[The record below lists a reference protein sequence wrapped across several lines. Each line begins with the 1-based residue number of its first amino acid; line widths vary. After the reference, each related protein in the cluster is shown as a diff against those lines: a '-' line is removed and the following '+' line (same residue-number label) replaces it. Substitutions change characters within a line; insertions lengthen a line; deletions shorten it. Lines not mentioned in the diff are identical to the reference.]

1 MSLPQMP
8 HTPHVRHTPHPH
20 LLAFLIG
27 TACLLAGCGG
37 GGGETTP
44 AEPLTANELAVVI
57 ANGDALSESIG
68 LAYQRARG
76 VPAANV
82 IRIDLP
88 TTQAAISASDFSA
101 VKAQLDAR
109 LPGHVQAT
117 LLTWTQPS
125 RVANS
130 TGTCAMGIT
139 SAFAFGYDPAYCG
152 GCNVTQASPYHDSG
166 SSRPWR
172 DHQIRPSMMLGA
184 ATLTAAQALI
194 DRGVAADGSRP
205 SGSGYLMRTSDALRS
220 VRWGDFQALAIR
232 GSGLPGVRM
241 VYSDNSAGTGSNL
254 VTDRSD
260 VLFYF
265 TGLATVPGIA
275 TNRYLP
281 GAAADHLTSHA
292 GRLPDANGQ
301 MPVTAWLDAGA
312 TASYGTVEEPCNH
325 TGKFPQASVLV
336 RRYTAGDT
344 LLEAYWKSVARP
356 GQGLFVGEPLA
367 RPWPAR

>member
-1 MSLPQMP
+1 MSLPQIP
-8 HTPHVRHTPHPH
+8 HTPHVRPTPRPH

-27 TACLLAGCGG
+27 SAGLLVGCGG
-37 GGGETTP
+37 GGGETAP
-44 AEPLTANELAVVI
+44 AEQLTANELAVVI
-57 ANGDALSESIG
+57 ANGDALSESVG

-88 TTQAAISASDFSA
+88 TAQDAISASEFST

-117 LLTWTQPS
+117 LLTWTRPS
-125 RVANS
+125 RVQGS
-130 TGTCAMGIT
+130 CAMGIT
-139 SAFAFGYDPAYCG
+139 SAFAFGYNAAYCG
-152 GCNVTQASPYHDSG
+152 GCRTTQASPYYASG
-166 SSRPWR
+166 SGRPWR

-184 ATLTAAQALI
+184 ATLSAAQALI
-194 DRGVAADGSRP
+194 ERGVAADGSRP
-205 SGSGYLMRTSDALRS
+205 SGSGYLLRTSDAARS
-220 VRWGDFQALAIR
+220 VRWDDLQALAIS

>member
-1 MSLPQMP
+1 MSLPCSP
-8 HTPHVRHTPHPH
+8 V
-20 LLAFLIG
+20 LASVTG
-27 TACLLAGCGG
+27 VAVLLAGCGG
-37 GGGETTP
+37 GGSDTAPREQ
-44 AEPLTANELAVVI
+44 LTANELAVVI

-88 TTQAAISASDFSA
+88 TTQAAISDADFSA

-125 RVANS
+125 RVAN
-130 TGTCAMGIT
+130 TAGTCAMGIT
-139 SAFAFGYDPAYCG
+139 SAFAFGYSAAHCG
-152 GCNVTQASPYHDSG
+152 GCRATQASPYYGSA

-184 ATLTAAQALI
+184 TTQAAADALI
-194 DRGVAADGSRP
+194 ARGVAADGSRP
-205 SGSGYLMRTSDALRS
+205 AGSGYLVRSSDAARS
-220 VRWGDFQALAIR
+220 VRWEDFLALSLR
-232 GSGLPGVRM
+232 GSGLPGVPM
-241 VYSDNSAGTGSNL
+241 VYLDNSTAGSTSAGSDGVTGR
-254 VTDRSD
+254 TD

-301 MPVTAWLDAGA
+301 MPATAWLDAGA
-312 TASYGTVEEPCNH
+312 TASYGTVEEPCNYPA
-325 TGKFPQASVLV
+325 KFPQASVLV
-336 RRYTAGDT
+336 RHYTAGDT
-344 LLEAYWKSVARP
+344 LIEAYWKSVHWP